1 MPAAPAPLGV
11 VLPIRFRVA
20 LGDDGELVRDKEWLV
35 AQVERANQVFAP
47 AGVSFVPIGLVALR
61 DRDLD
66 DREDRSRLGRH
77 LEQGVVNVF
86 VVRAMRDV
94 DDPTQWRRGVHWRLP
109 WRRERHFVVITSIAP
124 PITLAHELGHFFGNP
139 KHRWVSGNVMS
150 YDAGETP
157 RFDPDQLVRV
167 VAHARRFL
175 RTRELVTL
183 SRFGELTDSREL
195 PRRWDGVEAPE
206 AEAPGAHTSRP

>member
-35 AQVERANQVFAP
+35 AQVERANQIFAP
-47 AGVSFVPIGLVALR
+47 AGVSFVPVGLVALR
-61 DRDLD
+61 DRETSTTA
-66 DREDRSRLGRH
+66 RTAAGSVGTSSE
-77 LEQGVVNVF
+77 GVVNVF

-124 PITLAHELGHFFGNP
+124 PSRSRTSSVTSSAT
-139 KHRWVSGNVMS
+139 RST
-150 YDAGETP
+150 AG
-157 RFDPDQLVRV
+157 
-167 VAHARRFL
+167 
-175 RTRELVTL
+175 
-183 SRFGELTDSREL
+183 SRE
-195 PRRWDGVEAPE
+195 
-206 AEAPGAHTSRP
+206 T